1 MRRTILF
8 ATLLLTLGAGLGAC
22 SGDSPTTSASTSG
35 SASAISSEPTSAP
48 GGTLLIYSGRQ
59 EALIA
64 PIIAGF
70 EADTGIDVD
79 VRYGDTAQLAAQ
91 LIEEGDRTD
100 ADVFFSQDG
109 GALGALDKRDALAAL
124 PQATLDRVPAQFR
137 ADDGSWIG
145 TSGRSRVIVYDPSQL
160 TEEQVPDS
168 VLDLTDPKWK
178 GKIGIAPTNASFIS
192 FVTGMRVLKGED
204 VARAW
209 LEGIKA
215 NEAQT
220 FDNNIAVLNAAEDGL
235 ISVGLINHY
244 YWYEQVA
251 EEGLDAVPARLKF
264 LSGGDPGA
272 LINVAGVGI
281 LKGSDQASAAQ
292 RFVEYLVS
300 DSAQRV
306 FSLTLK
312 EYPLVD
318 GVALPADL
326 PALGTLDAPE
336 INLSQLDDIEAT
348 LALFNDVGLV

>member
-1 MRRTILF
+1 MRRTV
-8 ATLLLTLGAGLGAC
+8 LLAALLVTLGGGLGAC
-22 SGDSPTTSASTSG
+22 SGESSPIASSSG
-35 SASAISSEPTSAP
+35 SPPGASATAASD

-91 LIEEGDRTD
+91 LIEEGERTD

-109 GALGALDKRDALAAL
+109 GALGALDKRDALAML
-124 PQATLDRVPAQFR
+124 PQATLDRVPAQYR

-145 TSGRSRVIVYDPSQL
+145 TSGRSRVIVYDPKQL
-160 TEEQVPDS
+160 TQDQVPDS
-168 VLDLTDPKWK
+168 VFDLTDPSWK
-178 GKIGIAPTNASFIS
+178 GKVGIAPTNASFIS
-192 FVTGMRVLKGED
+192 FVTAMRVLKGED

-215 NEAQT
+215 NEPQT

-264 LSGGDPGA
+264 LSDGDVGA

-281 LKGSDQASAAQ
+281 LKGSDQMSAAQ
-292 RFVEYLVS
+292 RFVDYLVS
-300 DSAQRV
+300 ESAQRV

-312 EYPLVD
+312 EYPLIE

-326 PALGTLDAPE
+326 PALGTLNAPT

-348 LALFNDVGLV
+348 LTLFNDVGLV